1 MTEAQARGD
10 VVDLA
15 DFARL
20 AQQRLEPGVWDFVA
34 GAAGEERTLAAN
46 RAAFDRLH
54 LVPRVL
60 TGSARPSA
68 ETRVLGRTWAAPLG
82 IAPTAYHTLVDPDG
96 EVATAA
102 AAGSAGLPFVVST
115 FAGRSFEDIAKAAS
129 APLWLQVYCFRDR
142 ATTRRLIERAEQAGF
157 DALVLTVDAP
167 RLGRRQRDIRNGFQL
182 PVGISAAN
190 LAGTDGRSPSDHARD
205 EFDAGLDWS
214 VVSWLRSIS
223 PLPILLKGILH
234 PADARRAVDVGVNG
248 VLVSNHGGRQ
258 LDGVPA
264 TVDVLPAIAAEVAGA
279 VPVLLDGGVRRGV
292 DVLIALAL
300 GADAVLVGRP
310 VLHGLAVDSQRGVQQ
325 VMDILVDELLDA
337 MLLSGTATVADAGP
351 QLLLEPG
358 PSASRGP
365 ARAAPRPEP
374 AASGPSVG
382 LRRQDLHASLSDP
395 VLDTMNFLNEVTT
408 RFPRAVSFGPGR
420 PFGPLFPDPTL
431 MFDHARR
438 YLAHLE
444 ADGSSPEQIRELLFQ
459 YGPASG
465 IIGDLIAESLRRDEG
480 SEVSPDAVVVTTG
493 AQEAMLLT
501 VRALI
506 AGPDDVLLVSTPCY
520 VGITGVARLLGVTVV
535 PVPEGP
541 SGVDPA
547 TVESVARAELARG
560 RRPRAYYVVPDHSN
574 PSGNTISMAA
584 RTALLDLAARYD
596 FLILEDSPYRLVSPG
611 RQLPTL
617 KGMDERRRV
626 VQLGSYSKTFF
637 PGLRVGFVVADQ
649 PVTDGAGQQ
658 TLLADEIAKLKSM
671 VTLNTAP
678 LSQVIVGGMLLAGGG
693 SATTHTAESS
703 RFYGDA
709 MESTLRLLERW
720 FPAERRE
727 SIGVRWNAPAGG
739 FFLSLEVPFR
749 ADEAALAR
757 SAEDFGVIWTPMS
770 YFYPDG
776 GGQTSIRLSVS
787 YLSPAQLEEGVARLA
802 RFVTAE
808 AGRCQQIG
816 PAALPPP

>member
-1 MTEAQARGD
+1 MTEAQAPGD

-20 AQQRLEPGVWDFVA
+20 ARQRLEPGVWDFIA
-34 GAAGEERTLAAN
+34 GAAGDERTLAAN

-60 TGSARPSA
+60 TGSARPTA

-82 IAPTAYHTLVDPDG
+82 IAPTAYHTLVNPDG

-142 ATTRRLIERAEQAGF
+142 STTRRLIERAVQAGF

-167 RLGRRQRDIRNGFQL
+167 RLGRRQRDIRNGFRL
-182 PVGISAAN
+182 PIGVSAAN
-190 LAGTDGRSPSDHARD
+190 IAGTDGRSPSNHALD

-214 VVSWLRSIS
+214 VVGWLRSIS

-234 PADARRAVDVGVNG
+234 PADARRAVDVGVSG
-248 VLVSNHGGRQ
+248 LLVSNHGGRQ

-279 VPVLLDGGVRRGV
+279 VPVLLDGGVRRGI
-292 DVLIALAL
+292 DILISLAL

-310 VLHGLAVDSQRGVQQ
+310 VLHGLAVGNQEGVQQ
-325 VMDILVDELLDA
+325 VLDILVDEMLDA
-337 MLLSGTATVADAGP
+337 MLLCGTATVADAGP
-351 QLLLEPG
+351 QLLLERGLSPSHG
-358 PSASRGP
+358 PVRTEPVHG
-365 ARAAPRPEP
+365 P
-374 AASGPSVG
+374 AASRPSVG
-382 LRRQDLHASLSDP
+382 LLRQDLHASLSDP
-395 VLDTMNFLNEVTT
+395 VLDTMNFLNEVATH
-408 RFPRAVSFGPGR
+408 FPRAVSFAPGR
-420 PFGPLFPDPTL
+420 PFGPLFPDPEL
-431 MFDHARR
+431 MFDHVRR

-444 ADGSSPEQIRELLFQ
+444 AGGSSAEQIREQLLQ

-465 IIGDLIAESLRRDEG
+465 IIRDLIADSLRLDEG
-480 SEVSPDAVVVTTG
+480 IEVSPDAVVVTTG

-541 SGVDPA
+541 AGFDPA
-547 TVESVARAELARG
+547 TVEAVVRTERARG
-560 RRPRAYYVVPDHSN
+560 RTPRACYVVPDHSN
-574 PSGNTISMAA
+574 PSGNTIPMAA
-584 RTALLDLAARYD
+584 RAALLDLAARYD
-596 FLILEDSPYRLVSPG
+596 FLVLEDSPYRLVSPG
-611 RQLPTL
+611 GQLPTL
-617 KGMDERRRV
+617 KRMDDRRRV

-649 PVTDGAGQQ
+649 PVTDGAGQN
-658 TLLADEIAKLKSM
+658 TLLAKEIAKIKSM

-678 LSQVIVGGMLLAGGG
+678 LSQAVVGGMLLAGGR
-693 SATTHTAESS
+693 SATAHTTESS

-709 MESTLRLLERW
+709 MASTLSLLDRW

-727 SIGVRWNAPAGG
+727 SLGVRWNAPAGG
-739 FFLSLEVPFR
+739 FFLSLEVPFP

-757 SAEDFGVIWTPMS
+757 SAEEFGVIWTPMS

-776 GGQTSIRLSVS
+776 GGETNIRLSVS
-787 YLSPAQLEEGVARLA
+787 YLSPEQLEEGVARLA
-802 RFVTAE
+802 RFITAE
-808 AGRCQQIG
+808 AARCL
-816 PAALPPP
+816 PARSTALPPL